1 MATALDRAALPR
13 DALLSQWTQHAACAD
28 AELDACATEL
38 RQARHV
44 QRAWAA
50 GGVVGDAAQRA
61 EGAAQRA
68 EAAEC
73 LSAALWSVLEER
85 AKLLGDDDMVDAA
98 TSSALDKAH
107 KRATRA
113 WRVLSSLRGLSR
125 AARDVRAGARCTR
138 RAPLPSKRAGSTV
151 LLAS

>member
-68 EAAEC
+68 EAA
-73 LSAALWSVLEER
+73 
-85 AKLLGDDDMVDAA
+85 
-98 TSSALDKAH
+98 
-107 KRATRA
+107 
-113 WRVLSSLRGLSR
+113 
-125 AARDVRAGARCTR
+125 
-138 RAPLPSKRAGSTV
+138 
-151 LLAS
+151 